1 MSEINVLPSTPS
13 TVVIDDDEATTSGIS
28 ICTSVSG
35 SYNSGDCGD
44 GVCDYDENCK
54 EMLDQDN
61 RCCKQQRR
69 QSNCSNSA
77 ELQKLTTNLE
87 QQHYQK
93 QQQQQQLNNQNL
105 PIPSNSQIPQTAS
118 SSTILNATPSAATIA
133 SVVQLKK
140 TNLLSTYLRRI
151 FHHCKVN

>member
-44 GVCDYDENCK
+44 GVCEYDENGK
-54 EMLDQDN
+54 DMLDEDD
-61 RCCKQQRR
+61 RKKRQRR
-69 QSNCSNSA
+69 QSNCCNAA
-77 ELQKLTTNLE
+77 ELEKLTPNLE
-87 QQHYQK
+87 
-93 QQQQQQLNNQNL
+93 QQQQQLNNQKL
-105 PIPSNSQIPQTAS
+105 SIPSHSQIPQTAS

-133 SVVQLKK
+133 SVIQLKK